1 VFQPVGVDYKLV
13 LNVLGLL
20 VFAALCALT
29 FRRGATDPG
38 LRHDRRPREVA
49 HSIRDGVTY
58 HFCGEGC
65 RRSFES
71 GAAAHNH

>member
-1 VFQPVGVDYKLV
+1 MTVDRAKS
-13 LNVLGLL
+13 
-20 VFAALCALT
+20 LT
-29 FRRGATDPG
+29 
-38 LRHDRRPREVA
+38 
-49 HSIRDGVTY
+49 SIRDGVTY